1 MFVVD
6 TLDASWFE
14 DMLLPNEEYK
24 KSLKDFTY
32 FDDAVAGGAP
42 TVLAIPT
49 LLTGKIDMDASR
61 DTSEYY
67 KDAYEV
73 LLCLRICRRVIV
85 MLNFLL
91 NFITLTIAIKIVL
104 IILKWNRNMS
114 FLQEEALWNVYI
126 SLFHFM
132 LCHSF

>member
-1 MFVVD
+1 MVNLNCLQKIIQLCLVVD

-67 KDAYEV
+67 KDAYESS
-73 LLCLRICRRVIV
+73 
-85 MLNFLL
+85 
-91 NFITLTIAIKIVL
+91 
-104 IILKWNRNMS
+104 S
-114 FLQEEALWNVYI
+114 FVCGYAEE
-126 SLFHFM
+126 
-132 LCHSF
+132 